1 MFEEKSREKRF
12 GEYIGS
18 HVRGW
23 NPSRLKRAFRNMV
36 TDKVVLHIYMF
47 RMRRNGFG
55 FNEHES
61 TLIIAEER
69 ERLWYWQIMDSEEQ
83 AHPESLLHSMRNSVV
98 FQLC

>member
-1 MFEEKSREKRF
+1 MFEEKRGEKRF

-23 NPSRLKRAFRNMV
+23 NPSCLKRAFRNMV
-36 TDKVVLHIYMF
+36 ADKVVSHIYMF
-47 RMRRNGFG
+47 RTRRNGFR
-55 FNEHES
+55 FNERES

-69 ERLWYWQIMDSEEQ
+69 ERSWYRQIMDSEEQ

-98 FQLC
+98 F